1 MIVAIDPSL
10 TNACVMMGTSPG
22 AFDRRCFESKVIHPA
37 TMPNRLRRWK
47 KHVNTMLEYISRAT
61 EPIEVVLV
69 EHYSFNSRGAGGL
82 DIAECGAILRLYLS
96 DLYTVHE
103 VPPASLKQF
112 ATGVGNATKER
123 LAGALGKKWG
133 VEFGTS
139 DEYDAYGLL
148 LLGLCLTGEMEPTTD
163 AQRKAVAVVKNGFAR
178 DSSKKKKKKSEAT
191 E

>member
-103 VPPASLKQF
+103 VPVRWAKSGAWSL
-112 ATGVGNATKER
+112 AR
-123 LAGALGKKWG
+123 
-133 VEFGTS
+133 
-139 DEYDAYGLL
+139 
-148 LLGLCLTGEMEPTTD
+148 PTNTTPMGSCCS
-163 AQRKAVAVVKNGFAR
+163 ACA
-178 DSSKKKKKKSEAT
+178 
-191 E
+191 